1 MSGVNST
8 SENVG
13 REVIVPPS
21 QITVTPRPIRPLR
34 PLAAWLTKRLEGADD
49 ADYRWHKRALFA
61 DLGGTV
67 VEIGPGTG
75 ANLAYLPR
83 EIALTAIEPSP
94 DMRRYLEARA
104 VELGRLLTLLDGTA
118 ERLPLPDASV
128 DAVVGTLV
136 LCSVADPATTL
147 AEVRRVLKPGGRFLF
162 IEHVAAPRG
171 SWLRRVQ
178 WLARPLYACCLDGC
192 HTDRET
198 WRTIAD
204 AGFARVQLAHFRTHP
219 GVTAPHIVGVATAG

>member
-1 MSGVNST
+1 MTVNDSADMVGNTSSSIST
-8 SENVG
+8 SPT
-13 REVIVPPS
+13 RATS
-21 QITVTPRPIRPLR
+21 SIRPLR
-34 PLAAWLTKRLEGADD
+34 PLAAWLMKRLEGVDD

-61 DLGGTV
+61 DLSGTV

-75 ANLAYLPR
+75 VNLAYLPQG
-83 EIALTAIEPSP
+83 IALTAIEPSP

-104 VELGRLLTLLDGTA
+104 VELGRSLTLLDGTA
-118 ERLPLPDASV
+118 ERIPLSDGSV

-136 LCSVADPATTL
+136 LCSVADPAATL
-147 AEVRRVLKPGGRFLF
+147 AEIRRVLRPGGRFLF

-171 SWLRRVQ
+171 SWLRRAQ

-198 WRTIAD
+198 CRTIAG

-219 GVTAPHIVGVATAG
+219 GVTTPHIVGVAMAG

>member
-1 MSGVNST
+1 MSVKSAA
-8 SENVG
+8 EIVG
-13 REVIVPPS
+13 DAASSRPTPS
-21 QITVTPRPIRPLR
+21 PRPLR
-34 PLAAWLTKRLEGADD
+34 PLAAWLMKRLEGADD
-49 ADYRWHKRALFA
+49 ADYRRHKRALFA
-61 DLGGTV
+61 DLGGAI

-83 EIALTAIEPSP
+83 DIALTAIEPSP
-94 DMRRYLEARA
+94 AMRRYLEARA
-104 VELGRLLTLLDGTA
+104 AELGRSLTLLDGTA

-136 LCSVADPATTL
+136 LCSVADPAATL
-147 AEVRRVLKPGGRFLF
+147 AEIRRILKPGGRFLF
-162 IEHVAAPRG
+162 IEHVAAPRD
-171 SWLRRVQ
+171 SWLRRLQ

-192 HTDRET
+192 RTDRET
-198 WRTIAD
+198 WRTIEG